1 MQECCEL
8 SAVASGPGMAG
19 VIGRT
24 THSLLQALG
33 SLEGRDAWSWFSGWL
48 LVFQS
53 LRIRRSL
60 RPFFLLQNSSMMKK
74 TLKCIR
80 WSLPEMA
87 R

>member
-1 MQECCEL
+1 ML
-8 SAVASGPGMAG
+8 RAVSCGQRAWDGWSDWQDY
-19 VIGRT
+19 
-24 THSLLQALG
+24 SLPSPG